1 MKKII
6 CLLVALCALLSCLT
20 ACGEP
25 PRFESEEAMMAHLNG
40 VWLVESKAENQEYYI
55 FQNGELFYTDDT
67 AFRSKVTEYLETT
80 QANDGRDALLNT
92 TFETAAN
99 AVFPSSLPGEPIK
112 LDSVDPKNGIVT
124 FDTAADG
131 STCKKISAG
140 EASVTFTGSDNLT
153 FTLTQFVAD
162 STFNLEHFQNMFNAV
177 KKPYQE
183 AIEAQIKKEQL
194 YAEKFC
200 GVFDFSKVLK
210 ASVPGYAGNYLYFSF
225 TKDGTC
231 YYVLSVGYDIYAGGK
246 GTYKINDDDT
256 LSISMKS
263 DGKTYEDTYTF
274 DPAEKVL
281 ELQEKGLLG
290 KAGTKFTLKKSSAF
304 SFSKLKAWGKS
315 YAKKAPSLDY

>member
-1 MKKII
+1 MKKFI
-6 CLLVALCALLSCLT
+6 CLLIMLCTLLSCLP

-55 FQNGELFYTDDT
+55 FQRGELFYTDDT

-80 QANDGRDALLNT
+80 QTNDGREALLNT
-92 TFETAAN
+92 AFETATKAMMDN
-99 AVFPSSLPGEPIK
+99 NLLGDSLK
-112 LDSVDPKNGIVT
+112 LDSVDPKAGIVT

-131 STCKKISAG
+131 RTCKKISVG
-140 EASVTFTGSDNLT
+140 EDSVTFTDSDNLT
-153 FTLTQFVAD
+153 FTLTHFVAD
-162 STFNLEHFQNMFNAV
+162 STFNHEHFQDIFNTV

-194 YAEKFC
+194 YAEKFY

-210 ASVPGYAGNYLYFSF
+210 ASVPGYEGNYVYFSF
-225 TKDGTC
+225 TKDGAC
-231 YYVLSVGYDIYAGGK
+231 YYILSIGYDIYAGGK

-256 LSISMKS
+256 LSINMKS
-263 DGKTYEDTYTF
+263 DGKTYKDTYTF
-274 DPAEKVL
+274 DPAKKVL
-281 ELQEKGLLG
+281 KSQEKGLLG
-290 KAGTKFTLKKSSAF
+290 KAGTKFTLKKSSDF
-304 SFSKLKAWGKS
+304 SFSKLKSWGKS